1 MKFSR
6 FAKTLNLAHFT
17 GAVALGASVATYTHF
32 KLQDSTVFAE
42 KKPNMLFSWGQGI
55 KGQLGIGVVQFG
67 APSPTRLETL
77 EDFDIQH
84 IAAKSD
90 ISAAIT
96 SEGEL
101 WTWGSVRNGSMLTA
115 QGEVYN
121 RNLDEPALFDMEGK
135 KFRYCAVGKDHV
147 AMITSDGLLMTMGSK
162 DHGKLG
168 HAPEEK
174 KQLSNIE
181 KQRYQ
186 RVNTNSSAA
195 LGPVAGELG
204 SKNVVQVA
212 CGF

>member
-6 FAKTLNLAHFT
+6 FAKSLNFAQLT
-17 GAVALGASVATYTHF
+17 GVMAAGASVATYTHF
-32 KLQDSTVFAE
+32 KMQESPAFAD

-77 EDFDIQH
+77 EDFDIKQV
-84 IAAKSD
+84 AAKSD

-115 QGEVYN
+115 QGDVYN
-121 RNLDEPALFDMEGK
+121 RNLDEPALFDMDGK
-135 KFRYCAVGKDHV
+135 TFKYCAVGKDHV
-147 AMITSDGLLMTMGSK
+147 AMVTSEGLLMTMGSK

-174 KQLSNIE
+174 KHMSNIE

-204 SKNVVQVA
+204 SKVVE
-212 CGF
+212 